1 MNARTVAVVLVPMCW
16 TGLRG
21 AAAADPAELPRAE
34 VCLNGAWE
42 TMRNAG
48 GEAVPEAGWS
58 PRRVPELPIAGG
70 EPPTTA
76 IWYRLRVPIPRAW
89 FRPDRR
95 FVLTLEKVGHYAA
108 IHCNGRQV
116 GEHYGQFTPFESDLT
131 AALRPGVVNEIAIFV
146 HDASGRYARPG
157 AVIDDPRDGNA
168 YRGATERPEQRNWV
182 GIVGDILLSWRPT
195 TALADVQV
203 TPSVRQRRLKAEVD
217 TSGIHAE
224 RGPVTLRAAVL
235 DGTDVVVPL
244 PDKTLTGDG
253 TTSLE
258 AGWNDPVLWG
268 PEPYGS
274 PKLYV
279 LRTEL
284 LRGGVVVDRRFTR
297 FGFREVWVEGR
308 DVLLNG
314 KKLWMAG
321 TYHGK
326 LAPIGYLNDPHPQA
340 LALEVMQESGLNT
353 LHGHWDDLGTPW
365 LDRCDEMGMLVVAGF
380 YCDGRPQI
388 QSRADSGWE
397 DWMADT
403 CTQWTRT
410 VRRHASIVLWRPIDI
425 GPVNAMA
432 RSRELFNRLAERVR
446 REDGTRPFVFGNDG
460 SEVDAW
466 SQSPLKDPRDK
477 TAYDD
482 GARLVE
488 RFTGSSKPFLTKEIY
503 TGFADVENVSRFF
516 RTFSEKS
523 FALGSTGLIVQH
535 LPLVTRSR
543 PFAIEWLSPSG
554 RGNRDISPR
563 LSPGSLPNWCDA
575 SEPAWTPSP
584 YSTLFRELATRFQK
598 RPPAASRGERAG
610 EILVTGLAADE
621 LALLVPRDPAAGEA
635 TGVRA
640 AADGTAWIAPASP
653 GDYELLHDRGAQP
666 IRVNTQQGPSRP
678 GYGDVERIVVRPN
691 QSVERP
697 PPAL

>member
-1 MNARTVAVVLVPMCW
+1 M
-16 TGLRG
+16 
-21 AAAADPAELPRAE
+21 
-34 VCLNGAWE
+34 
-42 TMRNAG
+42 
-48 GEAVPEAGWS
+48 PEK
-58 PRRVPELPIAGG
+58 
-70 EPPTTA
+70 T
-76 IWYRLRVPIPRAW
+76 
-89 FRPDRR
+89 
-95 FVLTLEKVGHYAA
+95 
-108 IHCNGRQV
+108 
-116 GEHYGQFTPFESDLT
+116 
-131 AALRPGVVNEIAIFV
+131 
-146 HDASGRYARPG
+146 
-157 AVIDDPRDGNA
+157 
-168 YRGATERPEQRNWV
+168 
-182 GIVGDILLSWRPT
+182 
-195 TALADVQV
+195 LADDG
-203 TPSVRQRRLKAEVD
+203 TMSLKAD
-217 TSGIHAE
+217 
-224 RGPVTLRAAVL
+224 
-235 DGTDVVVPL
+235 
-244 PDKTLTGDG
+244 
-253 TTSLE
+253 
-258 AGWNDPVLWG
+258 WNDPVLWG
-268 PEPYGS
+268 PEPYGT

-326 LAPIGYLNDPHPQA
+326 LAPIVYLNDRHPQA

-353 LHGHWDDLGTPW
+353 LHGHWDDLGSPW
-365 LDRCDEMGMLVVAGF
+365 LDRCDEMGMLVLAGF

-410 VRRHASIVLWRPIDI
+410 VRRHPSIVLWRPIDL

-488 RFTGSSKPFLTKEIY
+488 RFTGSPKPFLTKEIY

-523 FALGSTGLIVQH
+523 FALGGTGLIVQH

-543 PFAIEWLSPSG
+543 PFAIEWLSQSG
-554 RGNRDISPR
+554 RGNRDTAPR
-563 LSPGSLPNWCDA
+563 LSQGNLPNWCDA
-575 SEPAWTPSP
+575 SEPAWTASP
-584 YSTLFRELATRFQK
+584 YSALFRELATRFQK
-598 RPPAASRGERAG
+598 RAPAAWRGERAG
-610 EILVTGLAADE
+610 EVLVSGLAADD

-635 TGVRA
+635 VGVRA
-640 AADGTAWIAPASP
+640 AADGTAWIAPPRP
-653 GDYELLHDRGAQP
+653 GDYELFYDHGSQP
-666 IRVNTQQGPSRP
+666 IRVQARQGPRPP
-678 GYGDVERIVVRPN
+678 GYGDVERVAAAPN
-691 QSVERP
+691 
-697 PPAL
+697 